1 MDWTAGKLADRLGL
15 ELQGDRDVV
24 VSRINDL
31 KKAGEGDLSFLASP
45 SFRTHLAQTSASV
58 VILAKEESERCPEGV
73 SALLSSHP
81 YLSYAKAAQ
90 LLYPRPELAPGIH
103 PLASVDETAEIDPD
117 VSVGAHCFIGS
128 GVRLARGVSVA
139 AGCVVEAGTS
149 IGEFTILEP
158 RVTIMAEVVIGQRC
172 LIHPGAVIG
181 ADGFGF
187 ANDSGVWTKIPQVGR
202 VVIGDDVEIGA
213 NTTIDRGAIE
223 DTVISSGVK
232 LDNLIQVA
240 HNVKIGA
247 NSAIAG
253 CTGIAG
259 SATIGERCA
268 IGGGVGIVGHLKIAD
283 DVVITGQTFVAHDIK
298 KSGTYSSGVP
308 MEPVSQWRRNYLRFK
323 QLDGFARRL
332 KQLEKKILKKDD
344 KES

>member
-1 MDWTAGKLADRLGL
+1 MDWTAGKLADQLGL
-15 ELQGDRDVV
+15 ELRGDRDVV

-45 SFRTHLAQTSASV
+45 SFRAHLAQTHASA
-58 VILAKEESERCPEGV
+58 VILAREESDRCPDRV
-73 SALLSSHP
+73 TALLSSNP
-81 YLSYAKAAQ
+81 YLTYAKAAQ
-90 LLYPRPELAPGIH
+90 LLYPRPAPVPGIH
-103 PLASVDETAEIDPD
+103 PLASVDETAEIEPD
-117 VSVGAHCFIGS
+117 VSVGAHCHIGS
-128 GVRLARGVSVA
+128 GVRLARGVSIGA
-139 AGCVVEAGTS
+139 SCVVESDTS
-149 IGEFTILEP
+149 IGEFTVLEP
-158 RVTIMAEVVIGQRC
+158 RVTIMAEVVIGKRC

-187 ANDSGVWTKIPQVGR
+187 ANDHGVWVKIPQVGQ
-202 VVIGDDVEIGA
+202 VVIGDDVEIGS

-223 DTVISSGVK
+223 DTVISNGVK

-240 HNVKIGA
+240 HNVRIGA

-283 DVVITGQTFVAHDIK
+283 DVVITGQTFVAHNIK
-298 KSGTYSSGVP
+298 SSGTYSSGVP

-323 QLDGFARRL
+323 QLDSFARRL
-332 KQLEKKILKKDD
+332 KQLERKLLKKDD